1 MLFYY
6 SLSGLILVLLI
17 FVFGY
22 LFFLFY
28 IAVIYID
35 LKKTCFERT
44 VNFSGGNGMGGVG
57 GLLKI
62 CMFLCKDEMMKNY
75 NDSNKNNIEKI
86 EMVVWKN
93 EHIKSS

>member
-1 MLFYY
+1 M
-6 SLSGLILVLLI
+6 
-17 FVFGY
+17 
-22 LFFLFY
+22 FFLFY

-86 EMVVWKN
+86 EMIVFGKTSISKAVDTFV
-93 EHIKSS
+93 